1 MAAVGRA
8 ELHGQKRRA
17 DDELEGEQPLTKRF
31 GRLRIGRVLGAPDA
45 AGHVAT
51 PAAHP
56 AALPTARRACKF
68 NEDGMQIDD
77 TKTRVYINDLES
89 EIAEIEAEEKDHAIE
104 FLPEIE
110 KKLMAI
116 PKSVLN
122 PKPDNELVLYRIPR
136 SLSIPEE
143 EDRVRSVIADARG
156 RAREKSLADAK
167 EAEEEEETNSSGL
180 DDTCI
185 HATPWRNIHTNEPDD
200 PLYDAMEID

>member
-1 MAAVGRA
+1 KANSGDR
-8 ELHGQKRRA
+8 
-17 DDELEGEQPLTKRF
+17 
-31 GRLRIGRVLGAPDA
+31 
-45 AGHVAT
+45 
-51 PAAHP
+51 
-56 AALPTARRACKF
+56 
-68 NEDGMQIDD
+68 
-77 TKTRVYINDLES
+77 
-89 EIAEIEAEEKDHAIE
+89 AEEKDHAIE

-116 PKSVLN
+116 PKSVSTPNLTMSCT
-122 PKPDNELVLYRIPR
+122 YRIPR